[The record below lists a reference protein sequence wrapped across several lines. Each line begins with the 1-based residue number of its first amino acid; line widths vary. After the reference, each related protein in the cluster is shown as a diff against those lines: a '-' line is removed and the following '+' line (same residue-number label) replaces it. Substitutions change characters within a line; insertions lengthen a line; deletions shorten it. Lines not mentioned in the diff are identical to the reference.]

1 LGERFYVLA
10 QHYRPLAILHKLGAQ
25 VALMSE
31 EGLGY
36 SAVSTE
42 AVSLTGEGERLRRS
56 PVSSVE
62 INLGAKLA
70 ICQATLGSLVPVRAA
85 LLIPVVDAY
94 RWDYLSTLDVTV

>member
-1 LGERFYVLA
+1 ML
-10 QHYRPLAILHKLGAQ
+10 
-25 VALMSE
+25 E

-36 SAVSTE
+36 SALSVK

-62 INLGAKLA
+62 INLGVKVAV
-70 ICQATLGSLVPVRAA
+70 CQATLGSLVPVRAA
-85 LLIPVVDAY
+85 LLMPVVDAY

>member
-1 LGERFYVLA
+1 M
-10 QHYRPLAILHKLGAQ
+10 LHKRGAQ
-25 VALMSE
+25 VALMLE

-36 SAVSTE
+36 SALSVK

>member
-1 LGERFYVLA
+1 MA
-10 QHYRPLAILHKLGAQ
+10 QHYRPLAMLHKRGAQ
-25 VALMSE
+25 VALMLE

-62 INLGAKLA
+62 INIGGKRWISQA
-70 ICQATLGSLVPVRAA
+70 IEEDWVPVNRVIVEP
-85 LLIPVVDAY
+85 LNEV
-94 RWDYLSTLDVTV
+94 